1 MSGINLIA
9 VRCAAAVAFVFLVWG
24 APMSSDRRKIDEAIH
39 EFIRAYN
46 AGDVDRLLTVYAGDF
61 VDMSEG
67 EPTLQGEQA
76 HRDTAARLRDTFA
89 KFNGN
94 LTVHLDESKILGAWA
109 FDRGTLRVELRP
121 KGRGEPVVVER
132 RFVEIWRRET
142 DGQWKVAWA
151 MDNSGPKGPG
161 QSLDFRQ

>member
-1 MSGINLIA
+1 MSN
-9 VRCAAAVAFVFLVWG
+9 
-24 APMSSDRRKIDEAIH
+24 DQRKIDEAIH
-39 EFIRAYN
+39 EFIHAYN
-46 AGDVDRLLTVYAGDF
+46 AGDVERLLRVYAADF

-94 LTVHLDESKILGAWA
+94 LTVHMDESKVLGDWA

-121 KGRGEPVVVER
+121 KGRGEAVVVER

-151 MDNSGPKGPG
+151 MDNSGPKATA